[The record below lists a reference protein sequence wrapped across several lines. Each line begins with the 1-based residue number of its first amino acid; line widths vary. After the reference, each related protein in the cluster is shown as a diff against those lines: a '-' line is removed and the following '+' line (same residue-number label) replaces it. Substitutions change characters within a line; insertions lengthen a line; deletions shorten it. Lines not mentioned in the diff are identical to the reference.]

1 MKTLTLRFSLFIGCI
16 LLSLIKLSAGNG
28 VPPLPVDQGVS
39 APFAGTAGHWLIVG
53 GGCNFPDRPAAEGGV
68 KQYYQEVYGL
78 NLNDPQ
84 GGWKRI
90 GQLPE
95 PVAYGAT
102 LSEGDNLYFIGGE
115 NRNGKLKTAYQ
126 LVFDPDSCQ
135 LHLFRLPDLPE
146 RMVHLSGTAIGK
158 QLYVTGGDQETG
170 GNHLYT
176 IDLEKESAQWKKRTA
191 YPGPSRLQSIVLG
204 NGKDRLFLTGG
215 YQPARSGAESQLSY
229 DILCYHLTQDKW
241 EVLTSLP
248 SDSGQIPHCLAGGS
262 GVYWNQQLI
271 LTGGVNSRIFKN
283 ALDGKAPKDYLKKPV
298 DWYRFNDD
306 VLVYHLDKQTWE
318 IIPQVK
324 GMAKAGGVL
333 VSYRNS
339 LYMICGETKPG
350 IRCNDIIRLPLS
362 DLFNKHSL

>member
-1 MKTLTLRFSLFIGCI
+1 MRILTLKFSLFIGCI
-16 LLSLIKLSAGNG
+16 LLSLIKLSARNEL
-28 VPPLPVDQGVS
+28 PPLPVSQGVS
-39 APFAGTAGHWLIVG
+39 APFAGIVGHWLIVG

-78 NLNDPQ
+78 NLTDPQ
-84 GGWKRI
+84 GEWKRI

-102 LSEGDNLYFIGGE
+102 LSEGDKLYFIGGE
-115 NRNGKLKTAYQ
+115 NRDGKLKAAYQ
-126 LVFDPDSCQ
+126 LAFDPDSCK

-146 RMVHLSGTAIGK
+146 RIAHLSGTAIGK

-170 GNHLYT
+170 GNQLYT
-176 IDLEKESAQWKKRTA
+176 IDLEKESAQWEKRAA

-241 EVLTSLP
+241 EVLTALP
-248 SDSGQIPHCLAGGS
+248 SDSGQTPRCLAGGS
-262 GVYWNQQLI
+262 GVYWNQRLI

-350 IRCNDIIRLPLS
+350 IRCNDIIRVPLS
-362 DLFNKHSL
+362 DLLNKHSL